1 MENSHIK
8 HLSFL
13 LLATL
18 FISTSGVLGKYID
31 LSPEAIIFCRASIAA
46 VFIFMYCKI
55 KKINLK
61 VNYKKDGFSF
71 LVSGFFMAAHWVTYF
86 YALKLSNVAIGM
98 LSMYTF
104 PVITALLE
112 PFFSK
117 QKLNSIHVFLAFL
130 VLFGVYLLVPDFS
143 LENDQLKGIL
153 FGIFSALC
161 FSLRNLTLKKHVKNY
176 NGSMLM
182 MYQMVIVSVFLIPV
196 LFISDFSNLE
206 SQIPLLLLIALLT
219 TAIGHTMFVSS
230 LKHFSVS
237 TSSIIS
243 SIQPIFGIIIAYIFV
258 NEIPSFNTYI
268 GGSLILLTVI
278 IESVRSKKA
287 SK

>member
-1 MENSHIK
+1 MENSHGK
-8 HLSFL
+8 NLSLL

-31 LSPEAIIFCRASIAA
+31 LSPEAIILCRASFAA
-46 VFIFMYCKI
+46 VFIYIFCRI
-55 KKINLK
+55 KKIDLK
-61 VNYKKDGFSF
+61 VQSKEDGYSF
-71 LVSGFFMAAHWVTYF
+71 IISGFFMAAHWVTYF

-112 PFFSK
+112 PFFSR
-117 QKLNSIHVFLAFL
+117 QKLNPIHVFLAFL
-130 VLFGVYLLVPDFS
+130 VLIGVYMLVPDFS

-153 FGIFSALC
+153 FGILSAFC
-161 FSLRNLTLKKHVKNY
+161 YSLRNLTIKKHVKAY

-182 MYQMVIVSVFLIPV
+182 LYQMIIITVLLIPV
-196 LFISDFSNLE
+196 LFFSDFSNLE
-206 SQIPLLLLIALLT
+206 SQLPLLLLIALLT
-219 TAIGHTMFVSS
+219 TAIGHTMLVNS

-237 TSSIIS
+237 TASIIS
-243 SIQPIFGIIIAYIFV
+243 SVQPIFGIIIAYIFV

-268 GGSLILLTVI
+268 GGSLILLTVV
-278 IESVRSKKA
+278 IESVRSRK
-287 SK
+287 